1 MSVSLPS
8 AAESALFSIGIL
20 SLSGYAF
27 RLGTEAS
34 AAHQIVNQVEGFSFL
49 PCIGFA
55 GAASALVGQ
64 ALGMG
69 DPDRATRSGW
79 IAVKLSLVWATVAG
93 IAFVVLAR
101 ALLGI
106 FTSDAS
112 VVDAGVGALIV
123 IGVVQPAQAAIFAL
137 GGSLRGAGD
146 TRFPLM
152 ASMVNWLAVRLPLAY
167 VFAFPLALGLAGIWA
182 AVAVDYV
189 IRAGLLTWRFRSGAW
204 QKVRV

>member
-1 MSVSLPS
+1 M
-8 AAESALFSIGIL
+8 
-20 SLSGYAF
+20 
-27 RLGTEAS
+27 
-34 AAHQIVNQVEGFSFL
+34 NQVEGFSFL
-49 PCIGFA
+49 PCIGFS

-69 DPDRATRSGW
+69 EPGRAMRSGW
-79 IAVKLSLVWATVAG
+79 IAVKLSMLWATAAG
-93 IAFVVLAR
+93 VVFVVLAR
-101 ALLGI
+101 PLLGI
-106 FTSDAS
+106 FTSDGA

-152 ASMVNWLAVRLPLAY
+152 ASIVNWLAVRLPIAY
-167 VFAFPLALGLAGIWA
+167 VLAFPVGLGLAGIWL

-189 IRAGLLTWRFRSGAW
+189 VRAALLTWRFRSGAW
-204 QKVRV
+204 QRVRV